1 MIFTNNT
8 GAFLFEGVVEDRN
21 DPLML
26 GRVRVRIFGLHTESL
41 AEIPT
46 DHLFWASVVMPV
58 TSASNSGVGQ
68 TPGLVEGSHV
78 VGYFRDGSSCQDPV
92 ILGSLLGVPV
102 EARKTGVGFNDPRTD
117 LGSVPGGKAYPRWT
131 EEPDTSRLARNENST
146 QDTILAKKNSQ
157 KLSGISLP
165 EGTVDQPASPYNAKY
180 PYNKVLE
187 TESGHVVE
195 YDDTPGAERVHIA
208 HRSGT
213 FIEMHPDGTI
223 VCRTIGNKFDLVD
236 GTTNEYT
243 KGTHNLTI
251 DATGN
256 VYCKGNYTFK
266 TDGNMKFDV
275 AGNVEWNVQGNFTQ
289 EIIGDMTSN
298 AASVKVKGDS
308 TVNITGSSSTTI
320 KGGGTTEQLNSN
332 YNVSTGTFA
341 VSASSVSLG

>member
-1 MIFTNNT
+1 ML
-8 GAFLFEGVVEDRN
+8 LFEGVVEDRN
-21 DPLML
+21 DPLKL
-26 GRVRVRIFGLHTESL
+26 GRVRVRIFGKHTQSI

-46 DHLFWASVVMPV
+46 DHLFWASVLMPV
-58 TSASNSGVGQ
+58 TSASTSGVGE
-68 TPGLVEGSHV
+68 TPALVEGSHV
-78 VGYFRDGSSCQDPV
+78 VGYFRDGIRSQDPV
-92 ILGSLLGVPV
+92 ILGSILGIPS
-102 EARKTGVGFNDPRTD
+102 EQRKTGVGFNDPRTD
-117 LGSVPGGKAYPRWT
+117 LGSVPGGKAYPRWVD
-131 EEPDTSRLARNENST
+131 EPDTSRLARNEKAT
-146 QDTILAKKNSQ
+146 EGTILAKKNSQ
-157 KLSGISLP
+157 KVSGIAKP
-165 EGTVDQPASPYNAKY
+165 EGTFDQPASPYNAKY

-275 AGNVEWNVQGNFTQ
+275 AGNVEWAVQGNVTETVQGKMTQ
-289 EIIGDMTSN
+289 AITGDMEST
-298 AASVKVKGDS
+298 AANVKMTGNS
-308 TVNITGSSSTTI
+308 AVNITGSSSTTI